1 MEHWY
6 RIFGPKMD
14 VAAIVSQNIVRLVL
28 AGMLGGII
36 GLEREIKHKPAG
48 LRTNMFICFGSAMFT
63 ILSYELASEYA
74 GDHTRIAAQIIPG
87 IGFIGAGSI
96 LHSRG
101 SVSGLTTAATL
112 FVVASV
118 GMAIGGGLYLT
129 GVFATFVLLLALF
142 ILGRVEAKYELKPLL
157 MNYEV
162 TGDQAE
168 EIITELNRILDVE
181 QQDLAM
187 IRAERV
193 GDHAR
198 VQFAIDAN
206 RQDHRDLMD
215 QLRQSSVLRSVT
227 LLGARSQE

>member
-28 AGMLGGII
+28 AGILGGII

-168 EIITELNRILDVE
+168 VVITELNRILDVE
-181 QQDLAM
+181 QQDMAM

-215 QLRQSSVLRSVT
+215 QLRQSSVLHSVT

>member
-28 AGMLGGII
+28 AGILGGII

-162 TGDQAE
+162 TGDQAD
-168 EIITELNRILDVE
+168 EIIAELNRILDVE
-181 QQDLAM
+181 QQDMAM